1 MKNLSLILNAV
12 LAIAVIVLFVKV
24 FSNNPKSPSEKA
36 FYKNDSLNAGLLPI
50 AYINVDSLLLNY
62 QFAKEANE
70 SLIKKQ
76 EDSRLSIN
84 TKARQLQTEMSEF
97 QRKLE
102 ANAFL
107 SRERAEQEQ
116 SRLLKRQEDLRE
128 LDGQLSQQLMQ
139 VQQKMSEQLRDT
151 INSFLKEYNKDQKY
165 QLILSNT
172 SSDNILYA
180 TEGLDI
186 TPEITDLLNKRY
198 ATKKKARKENKKR
211 SAHNN
216 ASCTFFY
223 LVRKE
228 LKSET
233 RA

>member
-24 FSNNPKSPSEKA
+24 FSNNPMSPSEKS

-198 ATKKKARKENKKR
+198 AAKK
-211 SAHNN
+211 
-216 ASCTFFY
+216 
-223 LVRKE
+223 
-228 LKSET
+228 
-233 RA
+233 

>member
-36 FYKNDSLNAGLLPI
+36 FYKNDSLNAGLLLI

-198 ATKKKARKENKKR
+198 AAKK
-211 SAHNN
+211 
-216 ASCTFFY
+216 
-223 LVRKE
+223 
-228 LKSET
+228 
-233 RA
+233 

>member
-84 TKARQLQTEMSEF
+84 TKARQLQTEMGEF

-186 TPEITDLLNKRY
+186 TPEITELLNKRY
-198 ATKKKARKENKKR
+198 AAKK
-211 SAHNN
+211 
-216 ASCTFFY
+216 
-223 LVRKE
+223 
-228 LKSET
+228 
-233 RA
+233 

>member
-62 QFAKEANE
+62 QCAKEANE

-198 ATKKKARKENKKR
+198 AAKK
-211 SAHNN
+211 
-216 ASCTFFY
+216 
-223 LVRKE
+223 
-228 LKSET
+228 
-233 RA
+233 

>member
-1 MKNLSLILNAV
+1 
-12 LAIAVIVLFVKV
+12 
-24 FSNNPKSPSEKA
+24 
-36 FYKNDSLNAGLLPI
+36 
-50 AYINVDSLLLNY
+50 
-62 QFAKEANE
+62 
-70 SLIKKQ
+70 LIKKQ

-198 ATKKKARKENKKR
+198 AAKK
-211 SAHNN
+211 
-216 ASCTFFY
+216 
-223 LVRKE
+223 
-228 LKSET
+228 
-233 RA
+233 

>member
-1 MKNLSLILNAV
+1 M
-12 LAIAVIVLFVKV
+12 
-24 FSNNPKSPSEKA
+24 
-36 FYKNDSLNAGLLPI
+36 
-50 AYINVDSLLLNY
+50 
-62 QFAKEANE
+62 
-70 SLIKKQ
+70 
-76 EDSRLSIN
+76 SIN

-198 ATKKKARKENKKR
+198 AAKK
-211 SAHNN
+211 
-216 ASCTFFY
+216 
-223 LVRKE
+223 
-228 LKSET
+228 
-233 RA
+233 

>member
-24 FSNNPKSPSEKA
+24 FSNNPKSPSEKS

-84 TKARQLQTEMSEF
+84 TKARQLQTEMGEF

-186 TPEITDLLNKRY
+186 TPEITELLNKRY
-198 ATKKKARKENKKR
+198 AAKK
-211 SAHNN
+211 
-216 ASCTFFY
+216 
-223 LVRKE
+223 
-228 LKSET
+228 
-233 RA
+233 